1 VILYLGL
8 DPTRFVAD
16 KPIFHYPVIKIKRL
30 LVAKP
35 LDWPEVTHLLF
46 TSRSSVFHWD
56 FFEGKQI
63 LAIGEAT
70 AELLRLRGENPL
82 VASEA
87 TQEGM
92 VALLRTLDLQGAYLL
107 WPRSTKARNV
117 LANYLESLGSSV
129 RFSPIDLYETHYQK
143 LEPVPSLD
151 EVEEIVFTSP
161 STVEGFLRIY
171 GSLPKNKQ
179 LTAIGPI
186 TERALIEASNLLPH
200 LYVL

>member
-8 DPTRFVAD
+8 DPTRFAAD
-16 KPIFHYPVIKIKRL
+16 KPVLHYPVIKTKRL

-56 FFEGKQI
+56 LFEGKQTI
-63 LAIGEAT
+63 AIGEAT

-82 VASEA
+82 VAPEA

-92 VALLRTLDLQGAYLL
+92 VAFLRTLDLQGAYLL

-117 LANYLESLGSSV
+117 LTNYLESLVPSA
-129 RFSPIDLYETHYQK
+129 RFSIIDLYETHYQK

-171 GSLPKNKQ
+171 GSLPKDKQ

-186 TERALIEASNLLPH
+186 TERALAEASKILRARGF
-200 LYVL
+200 